1 MSDEERKANGH
12 KAADFWT
19 RIIGAIGGALILA
32 LQGVNLSET
41 SGQTNLIHRIDV
53 AIEQQSSLIR
63 EVNKEGIRVDQAL
76 ENQQKMIEGMDS
88 LLHNQNLVLD
98 IMTKQQDKK

>member
-1 MSDEERKANGH
+1 MSDEEHKPNGH
-12 KAADFWT
+12 KTADWT
-19 RIIGAIGGALILA
+19 KIIGAIGGALILA

-41 SGQTNLIHRIDV
+41 SGQTNLMHRIDV

-76 ENQQKMIEGMDS
+76 ENQQKMIESMDN